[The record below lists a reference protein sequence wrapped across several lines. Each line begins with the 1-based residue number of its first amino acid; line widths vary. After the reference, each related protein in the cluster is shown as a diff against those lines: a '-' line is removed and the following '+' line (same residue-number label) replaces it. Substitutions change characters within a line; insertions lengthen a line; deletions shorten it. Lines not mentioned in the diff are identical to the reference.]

1 MEQNHVFGEVRT
13 MRTVLL
19 FSLLALHAQ
28 AVTLVGKGVSKYSI
42 VLAAQASPS
51 ERRAASELQ
60 RYIGE
65 MSGARLEIAS
75 DGAPVKGPM
84 VLLGDNAQLRKLD
97 PGIDFGKFG
106 AEGFLLRTKG
116 RHLIIAGGRQ
126 RGTMYGVYTLLDKL
140 GCRWFTRE
148 VSRIPK
154 LPTIEVGPLD
164 ETHQPAFENREP
176 FFTEAWDKDW
186 AARNRTNGD
195 HTQLDESTGGKLKY
209 YPFVHS
215 FEALVPPSKYFK
227 DHPEYFSL
235 IDGKRR
241 AERSQLCLTNP
252 DVLRIAITQVESWIK
267 EHPDTTIF
275 SVSQNDWEGWCE
287 CDKCRRVEAEEGGR
301 HSGPLLRFVNAVA
314 TEIGKR
320 YPDKLIDTL
329 AYWYTE
335 NPPLKVRPVPNVRI
349 RLCPIGI
356 CIAHSF
362 ASCPRS
368 AYFYKNLQAW
378 SKITNQLY
386 IWHYN
391 TNFRHYPLPMPDF
404 DELAADIPIYK
415 NHGVVGLFMQG
426 AYPPGGGGSDSELRA
441 YVLARQLWDEKTDVS
456 KTVDEFIEGVYGP
469 AAKPMREYFNR
480 LHAEVRPDANQH
492 LWIFNVPDYSP
503 AFLPRAQETFR
514 QALGL
519 AQDDATRQRV
529 MKAKLPIDYYSLLL
543 DSRYRLHG
551 GIYAPAGLP
560 GLQAKAK
567 ELFARMRS
575 FGIES
580 IHEGQKLDLDEKRYA
595 EMKPL
600 AAVTLENA
608 QYRTDI
614 VPDLNARALN
624 LLDKRAAE
632 ARDLMREFLP
642 GEGSYP
648 GVGGLTATVH
658 NDYYARAWDFRWTI
672 ESQTRDTV
680 ILAGQCDNGARLRRT
695 FAITAEG
702 LRTVTELTNAGSSPL
717 PAALQVRAEFK
728 PGEIDSAAMA
738 FTTRGGEQIRQ
749 VLLDPNKEPTGK
761 QTWTGA
767 ARPSGQWQLLQG
779 GGLAISTRFN
789 DAEAERCYF
798 NWTAKANLGVA
809 FGLWSKEL
817 TLAPGESV
825 RIEASYGASPRQ
837 N

>member
-1 MEQNHVFGEVRT
+1 
-13 MRTVLL
+13 LA
-19 FSLLALHAQ
+19 LLATYCQ
-28 AVTLVGKGVSKYSI
+28 ATTLVNKGASKYTI
-42 VLAAQASPS
+42 VLAAQPS
-51 ERRAASELQ
+51 ISEQRAARELQ
-60 RYIGE
+60 HFIEE
-65 MSGARLEIAS
+65 MSGARLPITG
-75 DGAPVKGPM
+75 DDKPLKGPM
-84 VLLGDNAQLRKLD
+84 ILLGDSEALRKLKLN
-97 PGIDFGKFG
+97 INFARLG
-106 AEGFLLRTKG
+106 AESFVLRSHGK
-116 RHLIIAGGRQ
+116 HLIIAGGRQ

-154 LPTIEVGPLD
+154 LPTIKLPAMD

-195 HTQLDESTGGKLKY
+195 HTQLDDSTGGKLKY

-252 DVLRIAITQVESWIK
+252 DVLRIAIAQVETWIK

-287 CDKCRRVEAEEGGR
+287 CDQCRRVEEEEGGQ

-335 NPPLKVRPVPNVRI
+335 NPPAKVRPVPNVRI

-415 NHGVVGLFMQG
+415 RHGVVGLFMQG

-456 KTVDEFIEGVYGP
+456 KAVDEFMEGVYGP

-480 LHAEVRPDANQH
+480 MHAEVRPDAGQH

-503 AFLPRAQETFR
+503 AFLPRAQELYR

-519 AQDDATRQRV
+519 AQDDATRRRV
-529 MKAKLPIDYYSLLL
+529 LKARIPIDYYSMLL
-543 DSRYRLHG
+543 DSRYELHG
-551 GIYAPAGLP
+551 GIYSPANLP
-560 GLQAKAK
+560 ALQARAK
-567 ELFARMRS
+567 EVFALMRS

-580 IHEGQKLDLDEKRYA
+580 IHEGQRLDTDEKRYA
-595 EMKPL
+595 GMKPL
-600 AAVTLENA
+600 PALTLENA
-608 QYRTDI
+608 QWRADI
-614 VPDLNARALN
+614 VPELNARVIRFI
-624 LLDKRAAE
+624 DKRGAA
-632 ARDLMREFLP
+632 AMDLTRPFLP
-642 GEGSYP
+642 GEGSAYP
-648 GVGGLTATVH
+648 GVGGLLATAH
-658 NDYYARAWDFRWTI
+658 ADYYARAWEFAWTV
-672 ESQTRDTV
+672 ESQSADAVT
-680 ILAGQCDNGARLRRT
+680 LAGRCDNGARLRRT
-695 FAITAEG
+695 FTLSGGG
-702 LRTVTELTNAGSSPL
+702 LRTVTELANAGSSPL
-717 PAALQVRAEFK
+717 PAALQVRGEFAS
-728 PGEIDSAAMA
+728 GDIDQAAMS
-738 FTTRGGEQIRQ
+738 FKTRAGQMVKSPFIAA
-749 VLLDPNKEPTGK
+749 DKEPTGK
-761 QTWTGA
+761 QTWTGM
-767 ARPSGQWQLLQG
+767 ARPAGLWQLNQG
-779 GGLAISTRFN
+779 GGPAVVVRFS
-789 DAEAERCYF
+789 DAEAERSF
-798 NWTAKANLGVA
+798 LNWTAKAKPGVS

-825 RIEASYGASPRQ
+825 RIEASYSAAQP
-837 N
+837 